1 MSNVVVLDLLTKY
14 LGEGDKRKDLNYAF
28 FCPFCNHYKKKL
40 EVDINLTKDN
50 RGRWNCWVC
59 PNRGKSVYSL
69 LKKLNASSDDL
80 RLLGVYKPSSYE
92 TFFTGSFT
100 HSHDPITLPISYTS
114 FTFKEND
121 SDVNYILKRLNERE
135 VYEEDIVKYKIG
147 YLSSGKN
154 KYNVVIPS
162 YSDTGVLNYYSLK
175 NVRTGEYRHPAI
187 SRDIVLFDFFIDWDE
202 DVVIVE
208 GMFDAFAVQRNVT
221 PLLGKTLTKA
231 VKERIV
237 KSRCKRIYIAL
248 DGGEEEDID
257 KAAQYIHSVGK
268 LPYKVDLP
276 PGEDPSSIGKDEI
289 WNYIKSAK
297 LIDSQDLFIKNL
309 KSKW

>member
-1 MSNVVVLDLLTKY
+1 M
-14 LGEGDKRKDLNYAF
+14 
-28 FCPFCNHYKKKL
+28 
-40 EVDINLTKDN
+40 
-50 RGRWNCWVC
+50 
-59 PNRGKSVYSL
+59 
-69 LKKLNASSDDL
+69 
-80 RLLGVYKPSSYE
+80 
-92 TFFTGSFT
+92 
-100 HSHDPITLPISYTS
+100 
-114 FTFKEND
+114 
-121 SDVNYILKRLNERE
+121 
-135 VYEEDIVKYKIG
+135 
-147 YLSSGKN
+147 
-154 KYNVVIPS
+154 
-162 YSDTGVLNYYSLK
+162 
-175 NVRTGEYRHPAI
+175 
-187 SRDIVLFDFFIDWDE
+187 SRDIVVFDFFMDWDE